1 MRLLLDTNVVLDV
14 LLDRPPHVTYSS
26 KVLAAV
32 ELGHVTGFVGA
43 TSITTIH
50 YLAAKQIGS
59 QGAVQAV
66 EKLLS
71 LLEVAP
77 VTRSVLEEALR
88 AQFADF
94 EDAVLFAA
102 AKNSDVE
109 AIITRDP
116 KGFKS
121 ADIPVLSPE
130 ELVAVLVARE
140 SDV

>member
-1 MRLLLDTNVVLDV
+1 MRLLLDTNVILDV
-14 LLDRPPHVTYSS
+14 LLDRAPHSEFSS

-32 ELGHVTGFVGA
+32 EMGQVNGFVGA

-50 YLAAKQIGS
+50 YLAAKQIGP
-59 QGAVQAV
+59 QRAIEAVN
-66 EKLLS
+66 KLLS
-71 LLEVAP
+71 LLEVAS
-77 VTRSVLEEALR
+77 VTRSVLEDALR
-88 AQFADF
+88 ANFSDF

-102 AKNSDVE
+102 AKNSEVDV
-109 AIITRDP
+109 IITRDP
-116 KGFKS
+116 KGFER